1 MFLELSGVLERL
13 QNGLSTQVL
22 EIGFGLG
29 LNCLLTAD
37 AALNHR
43 ANLEY
48 HAFEHDLVTRKALES
63 LGYRNHLSCPEL
75 VDRLHTGLFEH
86 AERGTGVPAGSPAE
100 IDTARHIMLGRSK
113 SEPTVDLTLLLS
125 DATANMWPMPTRS
138 VTFDA
143 IYLDA
148 FSPDTNTECWTE
160 AMLSRL
166 FTASRPDGGTLT
178 TYCAKGVVRRRLEAI
193 GFAVTRHPGPPG
205 KREVLT
211 AKRLE

>member
-125 DATANMWPMPTRS
+125 DATANMCRCP
-138 VTFDA
+138 
-143 IYLDA
+143 LD
-148 FSPDTNTECWTE
+148 P
-160 AMLSRL
+160 SRL
-166 FTASRPDGGTLT
+166 
-178 TYCAKGVVRRRLEAI
+178 
-193 GFAVTRHPGPPG
+193 TRYTWMPSAQIPIPSAGP
-205 KREVLT
+205 KRCCLDCSPHQGLT
-211 AKRLE
+211 AVRSPPTAPRALFADVWKQSDSQ